1 MRLNNLRVG
10 TRLGGGFAVILLLL
24 AALLGGSIWSLRQA
38 TSATREM
45 MTTSLAKER
54 LAEEWFR
61 SVSAGVTRA
70 TALAKTND
78 PALDQMF
85 ANDAKVYTTRG
96 NANISKDLQALP
108 MDPPEQL
115 LLDAINKNRLRYTS
129 VRDAVMKAKK
139 DGNADEAA
147 RLFATE
153 FSVVPPQYVASIK
166 AFLDYQRKDIDDIA
180 HEIEAQSSLST
191 QLLTWIGAATLLLGA
206 GFAWGLTR
214 SIILPLR
221 QAVDVAKTVAS
232 GDLSRRIDVQGSDE
246 TGQLLQALQDMN
258 DSLVRI
264 VEEVRQGT
272 DTIGTASSEIA
283 AGNLDLSSRTEEQAS
298 ALEQTAAS
306 MEELTS
312 TVKHN
317 AENARQANQ
326 MAAAAA
332 SIALQGGAAME
343 QVVVTMDAIHVSSR
357 KIAEIIGVIDSIAFQ
372 TNILALNAA
381 VEAAR
386 AGEQGRGFAV
396 VAAEV
401 RTLAQRSAAAGREIK
416 VLIDASVTQVSDGGK
431 QVAAAGQTMEQI
443 VGSVARVTD
452 IIAEIMTASV
462 EQSSGIEHINAAIA
476 QMDSVTQQ
484 NAALVEEATAAAAS
498 LHEQAA
504 GLSAVVSVFQL
515 DAVAPAG
522 AAVPPA
528 LRQTAPA
535 RRQAL
540 TAPVVDHWETI

>member
-61 SVSAGVTRA
+61 SVTAGVTRA
-70 TALAKTND
+70 TALAKTDD
-78 PALDQMF
+78 PALVEMF
-85 ANDAKVYTTRG
+85 ANDAKVYTNRG
-96 NANISKDLQALP
+96 NANIAKDLQALP

-115 LLDAINKNRLRYTS
+115 LLDAISNNRLRYTS

-139 DGNADEAA
+139 NGDADEAA

-166 AFLDYQRKDIDDIA
+166 AFLDYQRKDIDDIG
-180 HEIEAQSSLST
+180 HEIEDQTSLST
-191 QLLTWIGAATLLLGA
+191 QLLTWIGMATLLLGA

-221 QAVDVAKTVAS
+221 QAVEVAKTVAS
-232 GDLSRRIDVQGSDE
+232 GDLSRRIDVQGRDE

-258 DSLVRI
+258 DSLVQI
-264 VEEVRQGT
+264 VEEVREST

-332 SIALQGGAAME
+332 TIALQGGAAME

-401 RTLAQRSAAAGREIK
+401 RNLAQRSATAGREIK
-416 VLIDASVTQVSDGGK
+416 VLIDASVIQVSDGGK

-462 EQSSGIEHINAAIA
+462 EQSSGIEQINAAIA

-498 LHEQAA
+498 MHEQAA

-515 DAVAPAG
+515 SAAAPAG
-522 AAVPPA
+522 KAAYPVP
-528 LRQTAPA
+528 TA

-540 TAPVVDHWETI
+540 GAPVVDQWESI